1 MNTPMMKKEK
11 DLSLMEDMTHS
22 TNQLNEHVASIPDK
36 RARLAPDITIAQDR
50 LSAKSFD
57 ISPKAERVESK
68 PSVSKDDNFFDS
80 LDKILE
86 ETSDRISHEDLQL
99 KTDDDSSDPYSVVA
113 FQLKS
118 CKRTA
123 YCIPVLSK
131 EAY

>member
-1 MNTPMMKKEK
+1 M
-11 DLSLMEDMTHS
+11 SLMEDMTHS
-22 TNQLNEHVASIPDK
+22 TNQLNEHAASIPEK
-36 RARLAPDITIAQDR
+36 RARLAPDI

-57 ISPKAERVESK
+57 ISPKAVRVESK
-68 PSVSKDDNFFDS
+68 PSVAKDDNFFDS

-86 ETSDRISHEDLQL
+86 ETSDRLSHEDMQL
-99 KTDDDSSDPYSVVA
+99 KTDDDSSDPYGVVA

-131 EAY
+131 EAN